1 MDWTLYR
8 RLHIEGCG
16 NFMKC
21 PRKLLLWPQFFTD
34 FDVLHTRANL
44 ILSFIH
50 WFNPKLRIKFVT
62 VHNNHI
68 STLTSFF
75 KITLG
80 DLARKLYVTVINH
93 QKRKWSPPRGL
104 NDGGKKLWKKN
115 FFLFFFHFFY
125 ILGRCL
131 HICLHRCLHSHH
143 TIHAQCF
150 LSQIHPR
157 ASIGTIGIDFE
168 AISPCILTTH
178 LKSLF
183 FKRDFFITFDFVWC
197 L

>member
-93 QKRKWSPPRGL
+93 QKRKRSPPRGL

-115 FFLFFFHFFY
+115 FFYFFSFFLYFGEVLAHMLAQMLAQSSHNSCTVFLVTNTSQGFHWY
-125 ILGRCL
+125 
-131 HICLHRCLHSHH
+131 H
-143 TIHAQCF
+143 
-150 LSQIHPR
+150 
-157 ASIGTIGIDFE
+157 
-168 AISPCILTTH
+168 
-178 LKSLF
+178 
-183 FKRDFFITFDFVWC
+183 WN
-197 L
+197 